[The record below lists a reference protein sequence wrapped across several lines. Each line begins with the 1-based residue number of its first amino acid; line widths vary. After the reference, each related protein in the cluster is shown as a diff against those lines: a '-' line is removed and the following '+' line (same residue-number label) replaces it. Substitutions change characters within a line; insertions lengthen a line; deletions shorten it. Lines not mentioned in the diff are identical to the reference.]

1 MMYTIVEMITLDH
14 VENFNFN
21 FVFKIESNLNLS
33 KTRFKYDMKI
43 NDILF
48 EN

>member
-1 MMYTIVEMITLDH
+1 MITLDH

-21 FVFKIESNLNLS
+21 FVFKIENKLNVFKTLNLL
-33 KTRFKYDMKI
+33 KFDMKI